1 MGRRM
6 QEEARLKAEAAAK
19 EAAEKEAKRLAEE
32 ARKKAEAEAEA
43 KRKADEA
50 ARKAEEE
57 AKRKEEEAKKAEE
70 AAKKLAPGICSSFGM
85 GLKKAVEPVKKAAT
99 SFHNALFSAVAKS
112 AKSKKSKKP
121 KAQAVNSM
129 FGHLSKIKVGLDLN
143 ENVNT
148 VLGKTS
154 NLINNEAFR
163 CAGKKCAHGD
173 LDNKCQCIC
182 DDGYSGTHCDKKNY
196 NALASGLF
204 SGFFG

>member
-1 MGRRM
+1 
-6 QEEARLKAEAAAK
+6 
-19 EAAEKEAKRLAEE
+19 
-32 ARKKAEAEAEA
+32 
-43 KRKADEA
+43 
-50 ARKAEEE
+50 
-57 AKRKEEEAKKAEE
+57 
-70 AAKKLAPGICSSFGM
+70 M
-85 GLKKAVEPVKKAAT
+85 GLT
-99 SFHNALFSAVAKS
+99 
-112 AKSKKSKKP
+112 AKSKSKKNKSKGKSKKVANKAAFQSLHKSLFGTAANAFSAGFKKPAP
-121 KAQAVNSM
+121 KKQEPKKPLHQALNSM

-154 NLINNEAFR
+154 NLINNDAFR